1 MGSFSV
7 PRMLLTGALLISG
20 AALAFLLGARAG
32 TSLDRVMTF
41 SPVEAKPAP
50 VWKGSARPARL
61 EPVSVNASLAAPRKQ

>member
-41 SPVEAKPAP
+41 TPAEAKPAP
-50 VWKGSARPARL
+50 VWKGSRPVRFDPA
-61 EPVSVNASLAAPRKQ
+61 SVNASLATPRKP